1 MIAIPDAR
9 NIITKHQRCP
19 PIQVVPIAEELGI
32 NVYTVKEWPNDLS
45 GKLQKD
51 SNSDS
56 GFSIYVNANHPDVRK
71 RFTIAHEIAHF
82 ILHRD
87 LIEGDELIDDA
98 LYRSGLSNAVEAAA
112 NSTAA
117 DILMPWHLINEAIN
131 SGINSVEELAAK
143 FNVSN
148 SSMSIRL
155 GVPYE
160 YK

>member
-1 MIAIPDAR
+1 MTSFLKAMDVIVKYQH
-9 NIITKHQRCP
+9 NSP
-19 PIQVVPIAEELGI
+19 PIQVVSIATELGI

-51 SNSDS
+51 EGSKS
-56 GFSIYVNANHPDVRK
+56 GFSIYVNAKHPDVRK
-71 RFTIAHEIAHF
+71 RFTIAHEIAHY
-82 ILHRD
+82 ILHQD
-87 LIEGDELIDDA
+87 KIGDGIVEDA
-98 LYRSGLSNAVEAAA
+98 LYRSGLSNADETAA
-112 NSTAA
+112 NSMAA
-117 DILMPWHLINEAIN
+117 DILMPWHLINKAIN

-155 GVPYE
+155 GMPYE